1 MPGKTLRVVLD
12 LAGRPPWWQMALDE
26 AVLEAVAAGESPP
39 TLRVYVFSPTSV
51 TVGLFQRVRDA
62 VDLEEARR
70 LGVPVV
76 RRFTGGGAVLHDE
89 DGEVTYSIAAPATGP
104 LRGVE
109 ESYRVLCTAVAR
121 ALQRLGAPAQYV
133 APNDMAV
140 GGRKVSGNAQAR
152 RRGALLQHG
161 TILYDA
167 DKALMERLLRA
178 PREKLESHGA
188 RSIADRVANLS
199 EVLGKRVE
207 PLEIAR
213 ALVEAFSEALGLEP
227 VEAWYTE
234 GELRRAWVLKKRY
247 MSREWL
253 LRR

>member
-1 MPGKTLRVVLD
+1 LPGGQLRVILD

-26 AVLEAVAAGESPP
+26 AVLDAVAAGEAPA

-51 TVGLFQRVRDA
+51 TIGLFQRVRDA
-62 VDLEEARR
+62 VDLEEAER

-89 DGEVTYSIAAPATGP
+89 DGEVTYSVAAPAVGP
-104 LRGVE
+104 LRSIE

-121 ALQRLGAPAQYV
+121 ALQRLGVPAEYSP
-133 APNDMAV
+133 PNDVVAA
-140 GGRKVSGNAQAR
+140 GRKVSGNAQAR

-161 TILYDA
+161 TILYNA
-167 DKALMERLLRA
+167 DKELMERLLRA

-188 RSIADRVANLS
+188 RSIADRVVNIS
-199 EVLGKRVE
+199 ELLGRSVE
-207 PLEIAR
+207 PHEIAR
-213 ALVEAFSEALGLEP
+213 ALTDAFSETLGLEAVP
-227 VEAWYTE
+227 GWYTVE
-234 GELRRAWVLKKRY
+234 EMRRAWVLKKRY
-247 MSREWL
+247 RSREWL